1 MFPPVMNWPYPPY
14 LVPIV
19 LSTTLAAF
27 LTLYS
32 WRRRAT
38 PGALALSGLTL
49 GTTLWLIGYTFELTG
64 PDLENKLF
72 WARFQ
77 YFGIAMVPAMWLVFA
92 LQFAK
97 KGHWLTRPRALLL
110 AVIPVL
116 TLILVWT
123 NDRHLLIWRGFKL
136 PPPGNFPALV
146 LQYGPGFWVYWGYS
160 QVVLLT
166 GTWIIL
172 GVLRTSL
179 HLHRWQGYCLLVGVI
194 TPWIGNA
201 IYILKLS
208 PIKNLDLTPF
218 GMLVSCSAFTFSLV
232 HFHLLDLLPVAQKAV
247 IENIG
252 DGVIVLDPR
261 DRVVDLNPTA
271 TRLLGRNLNSAVGH
285 VMSPDLAPWS
295 KILSRSDRSREARTE
310 IVVKVGSDRR
320 ILDVRVTPLHDRR
333 QNLSG
338 RIVVLRDITE
348 IKRAEEILAT
358 ARDQAIAASRLKSE
372 LLARVSHELRT
383 PLSIILGYT
392 EMLQTGSFGPVTEEQ
407 KQVSEE
413 VLNATRELT
422 ALVDQLLDQ
431 AQLESGRMKL
441 RLTMVNV
448 GELVDDVLCRVRL
461 IAQAKRLTLSASVAT
476 EFPSWLV
483 GDRTRLEQI
492 LLNLVSNAIKFT
504 STGGVRVRVFCPE
517 PRYWCLQVSDTGVGI
532 PVEAQGSIYEPFHQV
547 DGSNTRRHGGIGLG
561 LSIVRQFTALMDAQI
576 SLESTPGQ
584 GSTFTLTFPLK
595 IEPES

>member
-1 MFPPVMNWPYPPY
+1 MLPPVMNWPYPPY
-14 LVPIV
+14 LLPIV
-19 LSTTLAAF
+19 LSTTLAAV

-49 GTTLWLIGYTFELTG
+49 GTTLWLLGYTFELTG

-77 YFGIAMVPAMWLVFA
+77 YFGIVMVPAMWLVFA

-97 KGHWLTRPRALLL
+97 KGHWLTRPRAILL
-110 AVIPVL
+110 AVIPLL

-123 NDRHLLIWRGFKL
+123 NDQHLLIWRGFKL
-136 PPPGNFPALV
+136 PPAGYFPALK
-146 LQYGPGFWVYWGYS
+146 LEYGPGFWLYWGYS

-208 PIKNLDLTPF
+208 SIKNLDLTPF

-247 IENIG
+247 IESMG

-271 TRLLGRNLNSAVGH
+271 TRLLGRNLNSAIGR
-285 VMSPDLAPWS
+285 VMSPEMAPWS
-295 KILSRSDRSREARTE
+295 KILARSDRSREARTE
-310 IVVKVGSDRR
+310 IVAKVGSDRR

-348 IKRAEEILAT
+348 LKRAEEVLAT

-441 RLTMVNV
+441 RLSLVNV

-476 EFPSWLV
+476 EVPSWLV

-492 LLNLVSNAIKFT
+492 LVNLVSNAIKFT
-504 STGGVRVRVFCPE
+504 SVGGVRVRVFCPDA
-517 PRYWCLQVSDTGVGI
+517 RQWCLQVSDTGVGI
-532 PVEAQGSIYEPFHQV
+532 PVEAQGSIFEPFHQV

-576 SLESTPGQ
+576 SLESMPGQ

-595 IEPES
+595 TELES